1 MALKPFT
8 LASMPRGA
16 SQRMAD
22 RALAINPLTGQLDE
36 IIQWDD
42 LNPDYPQLGI
52 QGWAS
57 ENPTWQEQAYGVF
70 DHPSYGSSGARRV
83 PFDPNVGEDDWFHN
97 AGKIA
102 IGAGGLYTLAGS
114 AGLLGPA
121 AGAETG
127 AGYDFGL
134 TGKEGALTGP
144 TFKGSIPSL
153 VEANAYASG
162 GAGLETGAGYN
173 FGLTGLEGGGPL
185 MPPAVPETAAQLK
198 EWGLQE
204 IAPGQWTL
212 PAMATPSVLQAAEKL
227 LSAGSTVAQVAS
239 ALGIS
244 EGVARAIGALGAAGL
259 GAYASGRQADSL
271 AALAE
276 KYAGYGAPSRARYE
290 GSFAPGFTMESDPGY
305 KDALDQ
311 VTKSFLHKA
320 SIQGNPADSP
330 NAWLQT
336 LKDVNSQFAFPA
348 LQNYRQLNANAGGI
362 ASGAA
367 AAPGLDTSAIGA
379 RSNVFNAIGAGV
391 SDIFNPP
398 KSLAQQLLELKQA
411 GLWT

>member
-8 LASMPRGA
+8 LASMPRTA
-16 SQRMAD
+16 QRLAD
-22 RALAINPLTGQLDE
+22 RALAINPLTGQPDE

-42 LNPDYPQLGI
+42 ISNPDYPQLGI

-70 DHPSYGSSGARRV
+70 DHPSYGSSNPRRV

-97 AGKIA
+97 AGKAA
-102 IGAGGLYTLAGS
+102 IGAGSLHTLAGL

-121 AGAETG
+121 SSGGAALTGPAAATLETG

-134 TGKEGALTGP
+134 TG
-144 TFKGSIPSL
+144 
-153 VEANAYASG
+153 
-162 GAGLETGAGYN
+162 
-173 FGLTGLEGGGPL
+173 LEGSGPL

-198 EWGLQE
+198 EWGLLE
-204 IAPGQWTL
+204 TAPGVWAL

-227 LSAGSTVAQVAS
+227 LGTGSTVAQVAS

-244 EGVARAIGALGAAGL
+244 EGIARAIGALGAAGL

-290 GSFAPGFTMESDPGY
+290 GSFAPGFTMASDPGY

-398 KSLAQQLLELKQA
+398 KSLAQQLLELRQA